1 MRAAPRISVLIPTYN
16 RCERLHRVLVA
27 LAEQTADPESFE
39 VVVVSDGSDDGTD
52 AYLGSGNLPIEI
64 VPIFQP
70 NRGPAAAR
78 NAAIAASEGELL
90 LFLDDDVVP
99 GPGLVD
105 EHLGAHDRHPD
116 SVIIGPMLTP
126 PDHPMTPWVRW
137 EQDMLYKQYDA
148 MERGLWTATAR
159 QFYTGNASLLR
170 EHVVACGGFD
180 ESLRRAEDV
189 ELAFRLAELG
199 VGFHYVP
206 SAVGYHYAERS
217 YAAWCQIADAYGRND
232 VAFAREPGRA
242 WLAPFMARTFRRHH
256 VVVRVFTRI
265 CVRWRRAD
273 RAVEATLR
281 RIATVGELL
290 GASKIS
296 NASLSI
302 IYSIRYHCGVADE
315 LDGSGNFRALLV
327 TGQIPGHPRPRVAM

>member
-1 MRAAPRISVLIPTYN
+1 MTGTPRISVLIPTYN

-27 LAEQTADPESFE
+27 LSEQTVDPESFE
-39 VVVVSDGSDDGTD
+39 VVVVSDGSSDGTD
-52 AYLGSGNLPIEI
+52 EYLGSGNVPIEV
-64 VPIFQP
+64 VPILQS

-78 NAAIAASEGELL
+78 NAAIAASQGELL

-99 GPGLVD
+99 GPSLVD
-105 EHLGAHDRHPD
+105 EHLRAHDESPAC
-116 SVIIGPMLTP
+116 VIIGPMLTP
-126 PDHPMTPWVRW
+126 RDHRLAPWVRW

-159 QFYTGNASLLR
+159 QFYTGNASLHR
-170 EHVVACGGFD
+170 AHVVACGGFD

-199 VGFHYVP
+199 VGFQFVP

-217 YAAWCQIADAYGRND
+217 YTAWCEIAGAYGRND
-232 VAFAREPGRA
+232 VLFARAPGRA

-265 CVRWRRAD
+265 CVRWRRAGQ
-273 RAVEATLR
+273 AVEATLR
-281 RIATVGELL
+281 RVVAIGEWL
-290 GASKIS
+290 GVSKMS

-315 LDGSGNFRALLV
+315 LDGSDNFRALLD
-327 TGQIPGHPRPRVAM
+327 TGLIPSHPRTRVAM